1 MARKKQETLVLFP
14 EVLAVTRKL
23 SDEQFGVLMRA
34 AFSYRLS
41 GEVYAGDD
49 VAVDVAFQFVSN
61 QIDRYIDNCS
71 TNARNAAGSN
81 AECSEIQRNAPKR
94 QQNPPPILS
103 NPIHSIPM
111 GSRADK
117 PPSHHRFVPPK
128 VEEVRSYCQ
137 ENGYLAVDPERFIN
151 FYQSK
156 GWKVG
161 KESMK
166 DWKAAV
172 RNWNSRDKGQ
182 VVQNGG
188 KPLLGYKEGEN
199 WTL

>member
-61 QIDRYIDNCS
+61 QIDRYRDNCS
-71 TNARNAAGSN
+71 TNARNATGSN
-81 AECSEIQRNAPKR
+81 AECSEIQRNAPKH

-103 NPIHSIPM
+103 NPILSNPM

-117 PPSHHRFVPPK
+117 PPSRHRFIPPK
-128 VEEVRSYCQ
+128 VDEVRSYCQ

-172 RNWNSRDKGQ
+172 RNWDSRDKG
-182 VVQNGG
+182 VQSSGQS
-188 KPLLGYKEGEN
+188 LLGYGEGEN